1 MSEKSDATPEVNQD
15 RVLVITRVLD
25 APPAMVFRAWTE
37 PEHLAQWFGPRGFSL
52 TSCRIDLRPGG
63 SYRFAMRSAEGTNH
77 WLQGIYHAVEPPRR
91 LVCSYSWTD
100 ADGNPTRPETM
111 LTLTFGDEG
120 GRTRLTLHQAVFES
134 VTACEAHR
142 QGWTSS
148 LERLAEFV
156 SAA

>member
-1 MSEKSDATPEVNQD
+1 MSEKSGATPEVNQD

-63 SYRFAMRSAEGTNH
+63 GYRFAMRSAEGTNH
-77 WLQGIYHAVEPPRR
+77 WLQGVYHEVEPPRR
-91 LVCSYSWTD
+91 LVCSYSWAD

-111 LTLTFGDEG
+111 LTLTFDDES

-134 VTACEAHR
+134 VTACEAHS